1 MKLPL
6 PFEYKGY
13 IIAGAQNSGSACK
26 GYNKTSSV
34 QVRKPCGNG
43 YMLLKKIS
51 YILHDSVSFTKAI
64 EKAKA
69 YVDKREEA
77 V

>member
-1 MKLPL
+1 MKL

-13 IIAGAQNSGSACK
+13 IIAGAQNSGSSCK

-34 QVRKPCGNG
+34 QVQKPSGKG
-43 YMLLKKIS
+43 YLLLKKIS
-51 YILHDSVSFTKAI
+51 YILHDPVSKEKAI

-69 YVDKREEA
+69 YVDKR
-77 V
+77 